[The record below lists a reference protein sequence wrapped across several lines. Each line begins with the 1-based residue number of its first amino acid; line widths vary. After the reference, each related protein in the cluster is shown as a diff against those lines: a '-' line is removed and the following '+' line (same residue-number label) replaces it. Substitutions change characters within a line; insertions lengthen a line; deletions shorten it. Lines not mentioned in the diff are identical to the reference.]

1 MEKIYVLP
9 TVGNYQNESIQ
20 KHNRNIPQKHRGT
33 DEIAKAKS
41 ASECLCEYFLF
52 LSVSLSLCLT
62 ERAFNLNVLN
72 LKPWISSF
80 RMFLPKPHT
89 LELLSTRIYA
99 SNHIRSIQFKNTLLK
114 LAKLSACRTSDLY
127 PEFLKTQF
135 AYIVIV
141 STRLTR

>member
-1 MEKIYVLP
+1 M
-9 TVGNYQNESIQ
+9 
-20 KHNRNIPQKHRGT
+20 
-33 DEIAKAKS
+33 
-41 ASECLCEYFLF
+41 FLI
-52 LSVSLSLCLT
+52 T
-62 ERAFNLNVLN
+62 GAFNLNVLN

-135 AYIVIV
+135 AYIVII
-141 STRLTR
+141 SATSLLQIYKLQDENITNHPSASLKMAQQLTNFK